1 MARHILTKD
10 DTVVAIK
17 EIIEEILEERLSKIE
32 ARLEIVEERL
42 ETIVA
47 TPSKKRSGWFT

>member
-42 ETIVA
+42 EAIVA
-47 TPSKKRSGWFT
+47 TPSKKKSGWFT

>member
-47 TPSKKRSGWFT
+47 TPSKKKSGWFA